1 MKMNLNEYNAYTVVH
16 NGGLYKAT
24 IWRTDGEY
32 PFELRVCYVDD
43 AGASRQKLK
52 QRQSCHSS
60 AVLCVSTN
68 TSPKISISGSYLCA
82 MVEMRGVEP
91 LSEGSLAGPSPSA
104 DCDLKFPH
112 DDARSQASAIGSF
125 MLRTHGK
132 AYIRSFPA

>member
-1 MKMNLNEYNAYTVVH
+1 M
-16 NGGLYKAT
+16 
-24 IWRTDGEY
+24 DGVANRY
-32 PFELRVCYVDD
+32 PIR
-43 AGASRQKLK
+43 ASRQKLK
-52 QRQSCHSS
+52 QRQSCHSA

-82 MVEMRGVEP
+82 VVEMRGVEP

-132 AYIRSFPA
+132 AYMRSFPA